1 MNNTLSGLRHFIV
14 VILFAHFLMVGESK
28 KCHTFFENHS
38 YPLGTKTP
46 YSYVS
51 NNVDE
56 PLVFEGKFLP
66 VPKLIT

>member
-1 MNNTLSGLRHFIV
+1 MNNTLSGLRIFGV

-28 KCHTFFENHS
+28 KCHTFFENQT

-56 PLVFEGKFLP
+56 PLVFEGKLLS
-66 VPKLIT
+66 VLK